1 MNGASSRSHSL
12 LVVGVESSHEESG
25 EKTVAKMHLVDLAG
39 SERVAKTG
47 AHGTRLKVRI
57 WFGAVNVLTISQ
69 LFFIFFVF
77 ICRFSLPVISRSLDG
92 RTDR

>member
-47 AHGTRLKVRI
+47 AHGTRLKVRF
-57 WFGAVNVLTISQ
+57 WFGAVNVLQSLGFSSSS
-69 LFFIFFVF
+69 LFSFVAF
-77 ICRFSLPVISRSLDG
+77 LCL
-92 RTDR
+92 